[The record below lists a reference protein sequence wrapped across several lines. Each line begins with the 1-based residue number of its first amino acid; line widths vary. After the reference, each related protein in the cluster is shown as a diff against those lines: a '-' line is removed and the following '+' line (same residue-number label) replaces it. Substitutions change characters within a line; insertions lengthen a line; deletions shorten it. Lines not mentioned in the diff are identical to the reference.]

1 VLPRP
6 SIKAFARAVAP
17 RQPANTMGCCGSSS
31 DKSNQPAPVGTQR
44 RRLSVGEVDP
54 TEKDAE
60 EETEQDRGLMN
71 MLDQQDIVQILND
84 AGNTGDRKM
93 SIGSNT
99 DQGKTSFA
107 NKSMQE
113 IGDKLDP
120 TKCAIGFTCRKGLK
134 PESPNQD
141 SWFVLR
147 LEGEKNCSI
156 YAVFDGHGK
165 KGHDVSNF
173 VKEHLPKLIVKD
185 SRFMTDEMPAM
196 LKDVFKKMQSLIMS
210 ADRMKKLSAQLSG
223 TTCTVAIHDH
233 VKNQLTLAHVADS
246 TCAIGSTTGAKKDC
260 KALTRDHKPQL
271 PDERERIE
279 KNGGRVVFDGY
290 ANYRVYAKGARYPGL
305 NMSRCLGDLMG
316 HQDCGISCEPEVSV
330 IDLTENDTMLF
341 VCSDGVWEFI
351 EPTEAHDIVY
361 DFKPE
366 QAMQAAEKLA
376 KEAWDRWIREEGGS
390 VVDDITVVLVHLK
403 KDGNSK

>member
-1 VLPRP
+1 
-6 SIKAFARAVAP
+6 
-17 RQPANTMGCCGSSS
+17 MGCCSSS
-31 DKSNQPAPVGTQR
+31 ASDRGPAPVGTQR
-44 RRLSVGEVDP
+44 RRLSVGEVDN
-54 TEKDAE
+54 TEKDADV
-60 EETEQDRGLMN
+60 ETEADRGLMN
-71 MLDQQDIVQILND
+71 QLDQQDIVQILND
-84 AGNTGDRKM
+84 SGNTGDRKM

-99 DQGKTSFA
+99 DGNKTSFA

-120 TKCAIGFTCRKGLK
+120 VKCAIGYTCRKGLK

-147 LEGEKNCSI
+147 LEGEQNCSI

-210 ADRMKKLSAQLSG
+210 ADRMKILSAQLSG

-233 VKNQLTLAHVADS
+233 TNNKITMAHVADS
-246 TCAIGSTTGAKKDC
+246 TAAIGSTSGDKLHCTQ
-260 KALTRDHKPQL
+260 LTRDHKPQL
-271 PDERERIE
+271 KDERERIE
-279 KNGGRVVFDGY
+279 RNGGRVVFDGY

-316 HQDCGISCEPEVSV
+316 HQDCGISCEPEVVEYS
-330 IDLTENDTMLF
+330 ISDTDTTLF
-341 VCSDGVWEFI
+341 VCSDGIWEFI
-351 EPTEAHDIVY
+351 DPPEAYKIVHE
-361 DFKPE
+361 FKPE

-403 KDGNSK
+403 KGNANNANNANT

>member
-1 VLPRP
+1 
-6 SIKAFARAVAP
+6 
-17 RQPANTMGCCGSSS
+17 MGCCSSS
-31 DKSNQPAPVGTQR
+31 SGGSPQPVGVQR
-44 RRLSVGEVDP
+44 RRLSVGEVDN
-54 TEKDAE
+54 TEKEQDV
-60 EETEQDRGLMN
+60 ETEEDRGLMN
-71 MLDQQDIVQILND
+71 QLDQQDIVQILNE
-84 AGNTGDRKM
+84 AGNAGDRKM

-107 NKSMQE
+107 NKSMKQ
-113 IGDKLDP
+113 IGETLDP
-120 TKCAIGFTCRKGLK
+120 QKCAIGYTCRKGLK

-147 LEGEKNCSI
+147 VEGEKDCSI

-196 LKDVFKKMQSLIMS
+196 LVDAFKKMQSFIAS

-233 VKNQLTLAHVADS
+233 TNNKITIAHVADS
-246 TCAIGSTTGAKKDC
+246 TAAIGSTAGSKRDC

-271 PDERERIE
+271 ADERARIE

-316 HQDCGISCEPEVSV
+316 HQDCGISCEPEVQEYY
-330 IDLTENDTMLF
+330 LTENDTTLF
-341 VCSDGVWEFI
+341 VCSDGIWEFI
-351 EPTEAHDIVY
+351 EPAEAYDIVAE
-361 DFKPE
+361 FKPE

-390 VVDDITVVLVHLK
+390 VVDDITVVLVNLK
-403 KDGNSK
+403 KPA